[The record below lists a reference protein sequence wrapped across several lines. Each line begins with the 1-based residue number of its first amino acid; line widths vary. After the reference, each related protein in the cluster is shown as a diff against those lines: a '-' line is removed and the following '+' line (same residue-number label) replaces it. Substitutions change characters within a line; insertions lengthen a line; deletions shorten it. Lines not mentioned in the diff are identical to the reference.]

1 MISLAAPAA
10 AMLPFMDSEIS
21 VVAHT
26 RAAEI
31 AEPVRLRACVREA
44 APLVAGGEV
53 GPNAAANEW
62 SVSVRLAD
70 IPASCEIVR
79 GAVVLPDA
87 DARRPRLFVRKVAV
101 NGGVLHLECTARER
115 G

>member
-1 MISLAAPAA
+1 MRLATPAA
-10 AMLPFMDSEIS
+10 ALAPFMDAKIS
-21 VVAHT
+21 LVPHT

-62 SVSVRLAD
+62 SVSIRLAD
-70 IPASCEIVR
+70 IPAGVEIVR
-79 GAVVLPDA
+79 GAVVKADDA
-87 DARRPRLFVRKVAV
+87 ARRPRLFVRKVAV